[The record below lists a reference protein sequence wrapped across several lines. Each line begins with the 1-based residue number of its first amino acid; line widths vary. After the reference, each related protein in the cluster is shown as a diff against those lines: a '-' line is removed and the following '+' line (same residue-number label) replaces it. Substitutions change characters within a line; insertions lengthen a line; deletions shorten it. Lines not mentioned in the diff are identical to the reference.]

1 MSTILSLRIL
11 FQDLDKRCDLSK
23 EDPAMYKNILVA
35 VDDSAK
41 SRLAFQS
48 AVETAVAFGSK
59 LTICHIKKNTIIYT
73 PIDPTG
79 MLSTTHI
86 FKQDFAQYM
95 DEALEKYKED
105 ALRANI
111 KEIEI
116 VQTYSS
122 SPGLAIAEV
131 IAPGYEVDLIV
142 CGASNKSGFDR
153 FLLGSVS
160 LDIVKHA
167 KCDVNVIRIGGSK

>member
-1 MSTILSLRIL
+1 
-11 FQDLDKRCDLSK
+11 
-23 EDPAMYKNILVA
+23 MYRNILVA
-35 VDDSAK
+35 VDDSVK
-41 SRLAFQS
+41 SRLAFKS
-48 AVETAVAFGSK
+48 AVETALVFDAK

-79 MLSTTHI
+79 MLATTHI
-86 FKQDFAQYM
+86 FNQDLSSYM
-95 DEALEKYKED
+95 DEELEKYKEE
-105 ALRANI
+105 AKKAGV
-111 KEIEI
+111 KEIEV

-167 KCDVNVIRIGGSK
+167 KCDVNVIRNGGSK

>member
-1 MSTILSLRIL
+1 
-11 FQDLDKRCDLSK
+11 
-23 EDPAMYKNILVA
+23 MYRNVLVA
-35 VDDSAK
+35 VDDSEK
-41 SRLAFQS
+41 SKLAFKS
-48 AVETAVAFGSK
+48 AVETARAFNAK
-59 LTICHIKKNTIIYT
+59 LTICHIKKITYTIIYT

-79 MLSTTHI
+79 MLATTYI
-86 FKQDFAQYM
+86 FKQDFSDYM
-95 DEALEKYKED
+95 EDVLDKYKEN
-105 ALRANI
+105 AI
-111 KEIEI
+111 KEGIQDVEI

-167 KCDVNVIRIGGSK
+167 TCDVNVIRNGGSH

>member
-1 MSTILSLRIL
+1 
-11 FQDLDKRCDLSK
+11 
-23 EDPAMYKNILVA
+23 MYRNILVA
-35 VDDSAK
+35 VDDSVK
-41 SRLAFQS
+41 SKLAFKS
-48 AVETAVAFGSK
+48 AVETALAFDAK

-79 MLSTTHI
+79 MLATTHI
-86 FKQDFAQYM
+86 FNQDLSSYM
-95 DEALEKYKED
+95 DEELEKYKQE
-105 ALRANI
+105 AKKAGV
-111 KEIEI
+111 KEIEV

-167 KCDVNVIRIGGSK
+167 KCDVNVIRNGGSK

>member
-1 MSTILSLRIL
+1 
-11 FQDLDKRCDLSK
+11 
-23 EDPAMYKNILVA
+23 MYRNILVA
-35 VDDSAK
+35 VDDSVK
-41 SRLAFQS
+41 SKLAFKS
-48 AVETAVAFGSK
+48 AIETALVSNAK

-79 MLSTTHI
+79 MLATTHI
-86 FKQDFAQYM
+86 FNQDLSNYM
-95 DEALEKYKED
+95 DEELEKYKKE
-105 ALRANI
+105 AKKAGV

-142 CGASNKSGFDR
+142 CGASNKSGLDR

-160 LDIVKHA
+160 FDIVKHA
-167 KCDVNVIRIGGSK
+167 KCDVNIIRNGGSK

>member
-1 MSTILSLRIL
+1 
-11 FQDLDKRCDLSK
+11 
-23 EDPAMYKNILVA
+23 MYHNILVA
-35 VDDSAK
+35 VDDSVK
-41 SRLAFQS
+41 SKLAFKS
-48 AVETAVAFGSK
+48 AVETALAFNAK

-79 MLSTTHI
+79 MLATTHI
-86 FKQDFAQYM
+86 FNQDLSSYM
-95 DEALEKYKED
+95 DEELEKYKEEAKKAGVKD
-105 ALRANI
+105 
-111 KEIEI
+111 IEV

-167 KCDVNVIRIGGSK
+167 KCDVNVIRNGGSK

>member
-1 MSTILSLRIL
+1 
-11 FQDLDKRCDLSK
+11 
-23 EDPAMYKNILVA
+23 MYRNILVA
-35 VDDSAK
+35 VDDSVK
-41 SRLAFQS
+41 SKLAFKS
-48 AVETAVAFGSK
+48 AVETALAFDAK

-79 MLSTTHI
+79 MLATTHI
-86 FKQDFAQYM
+86 FNQDLYTYM
-95 DEALEKYKED
+95 DEELEKYKQE
-105 ALRANI
+105 AKKLGV
-111 KEIEI
+111 KEIEV

-167 KCDVNVIRIGGSK
+167 KCDVNVIRNGGSK

>member
-1 MSTILSLRIL
+1 
-11 FQDLDKRCDLSK
+11 
-23 EDPAMYKNILVA
+23 MYRNILVA
-35 VDDSAK
+35 VDDSVK
-41 SRLAFQS
+41 SKLAFKS
-48 AVETAVAFGSK
+48 AVETALVFDAK

-79 MLSTTHI
+79 MLATTHI
-86 FKQDFAQYM
+86 FNQDLSTYM
-95 DEALEKYKED
+95 DEELEKYKEE
-105 ALRANI
+105 AKKAGV
-111 KEIEI
+111 KEIEV

-167 KCDVNVIRIGGSK
+167 KCDVNVIRNGGSK

>member
-1 MSTILSLRIL
+1 
-11 FQDLDKRCDLSK
+11 
-23 EDPAMYKNILVA
+23 MYHNILVA
-35 VDDSAK
+35 VDDSEK
-41 SRLAFQS
+41 SKLAFNSAVQS
-48 AVETAVAFGSK
+48 AILFNSK

-86 FKQDFAQYM
+86 FKQDFSNYM
-95 DEALEKYKED
+95 DEELQKYKEI
-105 ALRANI
+105 ALKRGV

-131 IAPGYEVDLIV
+131 IAPGYEADLIV

-167 KCDVNVIRIGGSK
+167 KCDVSIIRNH

>member
-1 MSTILSLRIL
+1 
-11 FQDLDKRCDLSK
+11 
-23 EDPAMYKNILVA
+23 MYRNILVA
-35 VDDSAK
+35 VDDSVK
-41 SRLAFQS
+41 SKLAFKS
-48 AVETAVAFGSK
+48 AVETALAFDAK

-79 MLSTTHI
+79 MLATTHI
-86 FKQDFAQYM
+86 FNQDLSTYM
-95 DEALEKYKED
+95 DEELEKYKQE
-105 ALRANI
+105 AKKASV
-111 KEIEI
+111 KEIEV

-167 KCDVNVIRIGGSK
+167 KCDVKVIRNGGSK

>member
-1 MSTILSLRIL
+1 
-11 FQDLDKRCDLSK
+11 
-23 EDPAMYKNILVA
+23 MYRNILVA
-35 VDDSAK
+35 VDDSVK
-41 SRLAFQS
+41 SRLAFKS
-48 AVETAVAFGSK
+48 AVETALAFDAK

-79 MLSTTHI
+79 MLATTHI
-86 FKQDFAQYM
+86 FNQDLSTYM
-95 DEALEKYKED
+95 DEELEKYKQE
-105 ALRANI
+105 AKKASV
-111 KEIEI
+111 KEIEV

-167 KCDVNVIRIGGSK
+167 KCDVNVIRNGGSK

>member
-1 MSTILSLRIL
+1 
-11 FQDLDKRCDLSK
+11 
-23 EDPAMYKNILVA
+23 MYRNILVA
-35 VDDSAK
+35 VDDSVK
-41 SRLAFQS
+41 SRLAFKS
-48 AVETAVAFGSK
+48 AVETALAFDAK

-79 MLSTTHI
+79 MLATTHI
-86 FKQDFAQYM
+86 FNQDLSTYM
-95 DEALEKYKED
+95 DEELEKYKQE
-105 ALRANI
+105 AKKI
-111 KEIEI
+111 GVKEIEV

-167 KCDVNVIRIGGSK
+167 KCDVNVIRNGGK

>member
-1 MSTILSLRIL
+1 
-11 FQDLDKRCDLSK
+11 
-23 EDPAMYKNILVA
+23 MYQNILVA

-41 SRLAFQS
+41 SRLAFKS
-48 AVETAVAFGSK
+48 AVETAVAFDAK
-59 LTICHIKKNTIIYT
+59 FTLCHIKKNTIIYT
-73 PIDPTG
+73 PIDPSG
-79 MLSTTHI
+79 MLSTTNI
-86 FKQDFAQYM
+86 FKQDFSSYM
-95 DEALEKYKED
+95 DEELEKYKEE
-105 ALRANI
+105 AQKAGI
-111 KEIEI
+111 KEVEI

-131 IAPGYEVDLIV
+131 IAPGYEADLIV

-167 KCDVNVIRIGGSK
+167 KCDVNVIRNGGKK

>member
-1 MSTILSLRIL
+1 
-11 FQDLDKRCDLSK
+11 
-23 EDPAMYKNILVA
+23 MYRNILVA
-35 VDDSAK
+35 VDDSVK
-41 SRLAFQS
+41 SRLAFKS
-48 AVETAVAFGSK
+48 AVETALVFDAK

-79 MLSTTHI
+79 MLATTHI
-86 FKQDFAQYM
+86 FNQDLSTYM
-95 DEALEKYKED
+95 DEELEKYKEE
-105 ALRANI
+105 AKKAGV
-111 KEIEI
+111 KEIEV

-167 KCDVNVIRIGGSK
+167 KCDVNVIRNGGSK

>member
-1 MSTILSLRIL
+1 
-11 FQDLDKRCDLSK
+11 
-23 EDPAMYKNILVA
+23 MYRNILVA
-35 VDDSAK
+35 VDDSVK
-41 SRLAFQS
+41 SKLAFKS
-48 AVETAVAFGSK
+48 AVETALAFDAK

-79 MLSTTHI
+79 MLATTHI
-86 FKQDFAQYM
+86 FNQDLSTYM
-95 DEALEKYKED
+95 DEELEKYKQE
-105 ALRANI
+105 AKKTGV
-111 KEIEI
+111 KEIEV

-167 KCDVNVIRIGGSK
+167 KCDVNVIRNGGSK

>member
-1 MSTILSLRIL
+1 
-11 FQDLDKRCDLSK
+11 
-23 EDPAMYKNILVA
+23 MYRNILVA
-35 VDDSAK
+35 VDDSVK
-41 SRLAFQS
+41 TKLAFKS
-48 AVETAVAFGSK
+48 AVETALAFDAK

-79 MLSTTHI
+79 MLATTHI
-86 FKQDFAQYM
+86 FNQDLSTYM
-95 DEALEKYKED
+95 DEELEKYKQE
-105 ALRANI
+105 AKKASV
-111 KEIEI
+111 KEIEV

-167 KCDVNVIRIGGSK
+167 KCDVNVIRNGGSK

>member
-1 MSTILSLRIL
+1 
-11 FQDLDKRCDLSK
+11 
-23 EDPAMYKNILVA
+23 MYRNILVA
-35 VDDSAK
+35 VDDSVK
-41 SRLAFQS
+41 SKLAFKS
-48 AVETAVAFGSK
+48 AVETALAFDAK

-79 MLSTTHI
+79 MLATTHI
-86 FKQDFAQYM
+86 FNQDLSTYM
-95 DEALEKYKED
+95 DEELEKYKQE
-105 ALRANI
+105 AKKASV
-111 KEIEI
+111 KEIEV

-167 KCDVNVIRIGGSK
+167 KCDVNVIRNG

>member
-1 MSTILSLRIL
+1 
-11 FQDLDKRCDLSK
+11 
-23 EDPAMYKNILVA
+23 MYRNILVA
-35 VDDSAK
+35 VDDSVK
-41 SRLAFQS
+41 SKLAFKS
-48 AVETAVAFGSK
+48 AVETALAFDAK

-79 MLSTTHI
+79 MLATTHI
-86 FKQDFAQYM
+86 FNQDLSTYM
-95 DEALEKYKED
+95 DEELEKYKQE
-105 ALRANI
+105 AKKSSV
-111 KEIEI
+111 KEIEV

-167 KCDVNVIRIGGSK
+167 KCDVNVIRNGGSK

>member
-1 MSTILSLRIL
+1 
-11 FQDLDKRCDLSK
+11 
-23 EDPAMYKNILVA
+23 MYRNILVA
-35 VDDSAK
+35 VDDSVK
-41 SRLAFQS
+41 SKLAFKS
-48 AVETAVAFGSK
+48 AVETALAFDAK

-79 MLSTTHI
+79 MLATTHI
-86 FKQDFAQYM
+86 FNQDLSTHM
-95 DEALEKYKED
+95 DEELEKYKQE
-105 ALRANI
+105 AKKASV
-111 KEIEI
+111 KEIEV

-167 KCDVNVIRIGGSK
+167 KCDVNVIRNGGSK